1 MPKRVSTEDRLRARE
16 LFAAGRTLGEIASE
30 LDGRVSPSWVSRIA
44 REEGWVKGIIPP
56 EKLAPGQEQIWEAAN
71 ATPEEMSANTD
82 KLQEANRRR
91 WLDKKAELAAVFG
104 EKIDL
109 LLERAFSPHTLK
121 EVKAVGMGGGVQD
134 LRMVEIALNLPT
146 PADQVKLLT
155 GVAILVD
162 KASLLSGDATQR
174 VETSSLT
181 KEQVADRLKHYRD
194 ELGKRRAQATAEAE
208 MAKDRKATG

>member
-1 MPKRVSTEDRLRARE
+1 MAKRVSTEDRLRARE
-16 LFAAGRTLGEIASE
+16 LFGESKTLSEIVDALE
-30 LDGRVSPSWVSRIA
+30 GRVSASWVSRIS
-44 REEGWVKGIIPP
+44 REENWIRGLLRP
-56 EKLAPGQEQIWEAAN
+56 ELLSDEQAQIYETAN
-71 ATPEEMSANTD
+71 ASPEEMSANTD

-121 EVKAVGMGGGVQD
+121 EVKTVGLGGGVQD

-146 PADQVKLLT
+146 PADQVKLIT

-181 KEQVADRLKHYRD
+181 KDQVADRLKHFRD
-194 ELGKRRAQATAEAE
+194 ELGKRREQKAIEPGSKEA
-208 MAKDRKATG
+208 AG

>member
-1 MPKRVSTEDRLRARE
+1 MPRKVSDEDKNEARRLFSEGRTIREIVSALGDRVSA
-16 LFAAGRTLGEIASE
+16 
-30 LDGRVSPSWVSRIA
+30 SWVSRVS
-44 REEGWVKGIIPP
+44 RDEGWVKGLLPADMLSADQP
-56 EKLAPGQEQIWEAAN
+56 QIYEPANASADVMAAN
-71 ATPEEMSANTD
+71 NE

-91 WLDKKAELAAVFG
+91 WMDKKAELAAVFG

-134 LRMVEIALNLPT
+134 LRMVEIALELPP

-162 KASLLSGDATQR
+162 KASLLSGDATSR

-181 KEQVADRLKHYRD
+181 KDQVADRLKHMRD
-194 ELGKRRAQATAEAE
+194 ELGKRRDQ
-208 MAKDRKATG
+208 KAIEPPKEETG

>member
-1 MPKRVSTEDRLRARE
+1 MPRIVSDEDKNEARRLFSEGKSIREIVSALDNRVSA
-16 LFAAGRTLGEIASE
+16 
-30 LDGRVSPSWVSRIA
+30 SWVSRYS
-44 REEGWVKGIIPP
+44 REESWVKGLLP
-56 EKLAPGQEQIWEAAN
+56 EELLGPDQPQIYEAAN
-71 ATPEEMSANTD
+71 APADVMAANNE

-121 EVKAVGMGGGVQD
+121 EVKTVGLGGGVQD

-181 KEQVADRLKHYRD
+181 GEQVKDRLVHFRD
-194 ELGKRRAQATAEAE
+194 EIAKRRADKEIAD
-208 MAKDRKATG
+208 AKASQRKASG

>member
-1 MPKRVSTEDRLRARE
+1 MRKKVSKEDRDRARMLFSEGRTIREIVSELEDRVSA
-16 LFAAGRTLGEIASE
+16 
-30 LDGRVSPSWVSRIA
+30 SWVSRVS
-44 REEGWVKGIIPP
+44 RDEGWVKGLLP
-56 EKLAPGQEQIWEAAN
+56 EERLSPDQPQIYEAADADAEVMAANN
-71 ATPEEMSANTD
+71 A

-181 KEQVADRLKHYRD
+181 KDQVADRLKHFRD
-194 ELGKRRAQATAEAE
+194 ELGKRREQKAIEPPKEA
-208 MAKDRKATG
+208 AG

>member
-1 MPKRVSTEDRLRARE
+1 MRKKVSEADRTSAREMFSQGATIREICAALEDRVSA
-16 LFAAGRTLGEIASE
+16 
-30 LDGRVSPSWVSRIA
+30 SWVSRVS
-44 REEGWVKGIIPP
+44 REEGWVKGLLPADRLSP
-56 EKLAPGQEQIWEAAN
+56 DQPQIYEPAN
-71 ATPEEMSANTD
+71 ATADVMAANNE

-121 EVKAVGMGGGVQD
+121 EVKTVGLGGGVQD
-134 LRMVEIALNLPT
+134 LRMVEIALNQPT

-162 KASLLSGDATQR
+162 KASLLSGDATSR
-174 VETSSLT
+174 VETASLT
-181 KEQVADRLKHYRD
+181 GDQVKDRLVHYRD
-194 ELGKRRAQATAEAE
+194 ELAKRRADAEIAKTQTA
-208 MAKDRKATG
+208 KKTG